1 MSERSITRL
10 LGSLSENNFITIVGK
25 DSFHRKIY
33 LNAKNDYVDRN
44 K

>member
-1 MSERSITRL
+1 ML
-10 LGSLSENNFITIVGK
+10 LIIITIVGK
-25 DSFHRKIY
+25 DKFHRKIY

>member
-10 LGSLSENNFITIVGK
+10 LGSLSENNFITIVGR
-25 DSFHRKIY
+25 DNFHRKIY
-33 LNAKNDYVDRN
+33 LNSRNDYVYRN